1 MRGAD
6 HTSSPDEIARAD
18 RLRIAAVLL
27 NQGEP
32 AALMV
37 IRKMRSGERAHLTGL
52 INWVRD
58 YEANDEPPHIDQGA
72 AE

>member
-1 MRGAD
+1 MRDLLA
-6 HTSSPDEIARAD
+6 ERAD
-18 RLRIAAVLL
+18 RLRIAAALL

-37 IRKMRSGERAHLTGL
+37 IRKMRSAERAHLTGL

-58 YEANDEPPHIDQGA
+58 YEANEVPEQADTEA
-72 AE
+72 LE

>member
-1 MRGAD
+1 MRDALA
-6 HTSSPDEIARAD
+6 ERAD

-37 IRKMRSGERAHLTGL
+37 IRKMRSAERAHFSGL
-52 INWVRD
+52 INWVRE
-58 YEANDEPPHIDQGA
+58 YEANDEPERTNAGGEEA
-72 AE
+72 